1 MAMAGMLKKV
11 RRTGHVC
18 RRYGKL
24 NAARRRNLPDK
35 AFGLP
40 DKRAYPMP
48 DPRHAANAKAR
59 AKQQLKKRRLSR
71 KEYDKI
77 VRKADRVIKACGGV

>member
-1 MAMAGMLKKV
+1 
-11 RRTGHVC
+11 
-18 RRYGKL
+18 
-24 NAARRRNLPDK
+24 
-35 AFGLP
+35 
-40 DKRAYPMP
+40 MP

-59 AKQQLKKRRLSR
+59 AKQQLKKRTITR